1 MNNLAQMMRLYKA
14 KLNFT
19 NEDIAL
25 KTGLPANTIA
35 RICSGRTKAPKLDT
49 LKKIANLFEVTI
61 EELSGGS
68 EDAVEPYYF
77 DKKTAELAQK
87 LKDDPQY
94 SVLLDATR
102 DLSPEDVNAVL
113 EIVKMIKRNKN
124 G

>member
-14 KLNFT
+14 KLNLT
-19 NEDIAL
+19 NEDVAS
-25 KTGLPANTIA
+25 KTGLPSNTIA
-35 RICSGRTKAPKLDT
+35 RICSGRTKAPKLET

-61 EELSGGS
+61 EELSGGDG
-68 EDAVEPYYF
+68 EAVEPYYF

-102 DLSPEDVNAVL
+102 ELSSEDINAVL